1 MKNLLL
7 LAAGFLAS
15 STYAQCTI
23 AGNDNIKPNETTS
36 LTVDAKAQCD
46 ECYSWKSSDP
56 KIKIDGKTKTNR
68 IDVTSSQIGKSTISV
83 SVFTSQGLQHCEKIV
98 NVVAPVV
105 VATTLA
111 AKETK
116 QNIIENSCGIQI
128 DDFKDV
134 KVSESIISFFPNGNP
149 TNYAYKW
156 SISYANG
163 EVQESAEKIPQFFYS
178 DINYITLVKLKI
190 TKNNPVCSVTIS
202 KKFDENFWKAKK
214 YSNLQQKVYS
224 PISYSEYVKPAEEAN
239 SSK

>member
-111 AKETK
+111 VKETK

-178 DINYITLVKLKI
+178 DIN
-190 TKNNPVCSVTIS
+190 
-202 KKFDENFWKAKK
+202 
-214 YSNLQQKVYS
+214 
-224 PISYSEYVKPAEEAN
+224 
-239 SSK
+239 

>member
-46 ECYSWKSSDP
+46 ECYSWKSSDLN
-56 KIKIDGKTKTNR
+56 IKIDGKTKTNK
-68 IDVTSSQIGKSTISV
+68 IDVSSSQIGKSTISV
-83 SVFTSQGLQHCEKIV
+83 SVFTNQGLQQCEKII
-98 NVVAPVV
+98 NVAVPALVA
-105 VATTLA
+105 ATPA
-111 AKETK
+111 VKESK
-116 QNIIENSCGIQI
+116 QNIIENSCGIPV

-149 TNYAYKW
+149 TSYTYKW
-156 SISYANG
+156 SVSYANG
-163 EVQESAEKIPQFFYS
+163 EVQESSEKIPQFFYS
-178 DINYITLVKLKI
+178 DVNYITLVKLKI
-190 TKNNPVCSVTIS
+190 TKNNPICSVTIS